1 MKYETVPDFDI
12 LVITAMLFTAISC
25 KRNKK

>member
-12 LVITAMLFTAISC
+12 LVITAMLFTVISC